1 MASSSKEFFI
11 TKLSFKEDEN
21 LIKDVFVYEYDG
33 ESISDGDNKDRQWMV
48 DRIDN
53 GSSISIMTPKANES
67 KKWLRGKAF
76 EYNNELFSWE
86 KQIPK
91 NLTKRKTF
99 ISYYHH
105 DDQSYK
111 EKFKNLFGD
120 LIVNKSVESNDIDSD
135 NSDEYIKQL
144 IQNDYLA
151 DTTVLVVL
159 IGAKT
164 KCRKHVDWEI
174 SGALNLKVG
183 DGYSGLLGLFLP
195 THPNFGSEKYT
206 TSEVPKRLAENIKSG
221 YAIVRDWTD
230 DRVKLQEYLEKAFS
244 KRNESDKIVNKA
256 IPQMDKDTCV

>member
-1 MASSSKEFFI
+1 MAISSKEFFI

-21 LIKDVFVYEYDG
+21 LIKDVFAYEYDG

-48 DRIDN
+48 DRINN
-53 GSSISIMTPKANES
+53 GSSISIMTPNANES

-76 EYNNELFSWE
+76 
-86 KQIPK
+86 
-91 NLTKRKTF
+91 
-99 ISYYHH
+99 
-105 DDQSYK
+105 
-111 EKFKNLFGD
+111 
-120 LIVNKSVESNDIDSD
+120 
-135 NSDEYIKQL
+135 EYIKQL

-164 KCRKHVDWEI
+164 KCRMHVDWEI

-195 THPNFGSEKYT
+195 THPNFGSENYIP
-206 TSEVPKRLAENIKSG
+206 SEVPKRLAENIKSG

-230 DRVKLQEYLEKAFS
+230 DRVILQEYLEKAFAR
-244 KRNESDKIVNKA
+244 RNESNKIVNKA
-256 IPQMDKDTCV
+256 IPQMDEDTCD